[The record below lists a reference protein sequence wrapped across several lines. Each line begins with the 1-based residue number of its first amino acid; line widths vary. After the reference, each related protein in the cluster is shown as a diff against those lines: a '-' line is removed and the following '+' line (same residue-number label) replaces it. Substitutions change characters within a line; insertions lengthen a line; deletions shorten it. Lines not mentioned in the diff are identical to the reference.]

1 MTKNKVASVLAK
13 DKNIVPS
20 DAFLF
25 ECAWEN
31 RLSDS
36 ARKPLTLIEK
46 SVRGTISN
54 RLKAA
59 LKNDPAKL
67 DAEVEKANLQ
77 MVDSCSLGLDSDT
90 LCMKFTVKFLSGI
103 QYPSA
108 CNDEEYREKLIN
120 VIEDYIKETGCT
132 ELASRYAVN
141 LANGRFLWRNRVGAE
156 AIEIHINSLT
166 KDITYNEVFDAK
178 TLSLQNFDQ
187 TDKVSTLAAL
197 IANTFT
203 ANKDYLLL
211 EITAFAKIGFAQA
224 VYPSEELVLD
234 KSNSSSKKSKILYA
248 VNGVAALHSQ
258 KVGNAIRTIDTWYP
272 DDEAIIKTP
281 IAAEPYGAVTSLGKA
296 FRTPKQKKDFFTLFD
311 QWVLDGDIEELEDK
325 HYVVAVLIR
334 GGVFGESGKD

>member
-1 MTKNKVASVLAK
+1 MAKNKVASVIAK

-25 ECAWEN
+25 ECAWDN
-31 RLSDS
+31 RLSVS
-36 ARKPLTLIEK
+36 ERKPLKLIEK

-54 RLKAA
+54 RLKTA
-59 LKNDPAKL
+59 LKKDPAKL

-77 MVDSCSLGLDSDT
+77 TVDSCSLSLDSDT

-120 VIEDYIKETGCT
+120 VIEDYIKETHCT
-132 ELASRYAVN
+132 ELASRYAIN

-156 AIEIHINSLT
+156 AIEIHIKSLNKSVVFEST
-166 KDITYNEVFDAK
+166 FDAK
-178 TLSLQNFDQ
+178 SISLLHFDTSDQ
-187 TDKVSTLAAL
+187 VQELADH
-197 IANTFT
+197 IANALTG
-203 ANKDYLLL
+203 KQDYLLL
-211 EITAFAKIGFAQA
+211 EITAFAKIGAAQA

-234 KSNSSSKKSKILYA
+234 KSNSSSKKSKILYS
-248 VNGVAALHSQ
+248 VNDIAALHSQ
-258 KVGNAIRTIDTWYP
+258 KIGNAIRTIDTWYP
-272 DDEAIIKTP
+272 DEELLIKNP

-311 QWVLDGDIEELEDK
+311 QWVLDGDLDEIEDK